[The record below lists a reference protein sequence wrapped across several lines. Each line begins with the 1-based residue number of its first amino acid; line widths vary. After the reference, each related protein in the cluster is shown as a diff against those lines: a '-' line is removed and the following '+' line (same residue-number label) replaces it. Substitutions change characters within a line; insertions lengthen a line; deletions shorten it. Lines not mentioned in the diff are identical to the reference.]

1 MCTHTGLPVLTHP
14 THISLDLLPHLDEEE
29 FLSTLQEE
37 SICDHSTYIPSV
49 GELSSTVVIPQQA
62 RETYER
68 TPKLGSKQPK
78 VSSEHNL
85 TDITTFESSP
95 VEKHPGSRNPLAT
108 VVDIQGESVVRQ
120 QKPKRFPPLE
130 AIDAEELDAGKI
142 YNNPVYEMEKKKRE
156 KEDAMKE
163 TVKLSLSSPLLKEEA
178 KLKGTGHGSTSNASS
193 KDSTGGK
200 NGLAPTKKPVEATRS
215 SPFSF
220 FGGSKKKRKLRA
232 TLDSNSDNTTSVD
245 NEMHLTP
252 PINSKQHLEKIRSS
266 ARTYNEM
273 KCKSNIRQPS
283 RPLSSSHSFRESSI
297 TTLSSGLA
305 SEELV
310 CAQTSAH
317 DSAIGLSPKYQISLS
332 GPVPSPTST
341 VTSLQPTTS
350 PYSTDDSASTLQM
363 LLPSTNLTLPAHSS
377 GAESPQ
383 SPMSP
388 TKQFPPH
395 TQSDIPSTTSKGRV
409 KEFCQRFESISS
421 TPPTSPTPPPISPTS
436 YPSSPRLTSTHHCTD
451 IDSGR
456 ESMVELVITDI

>member
-1 MCTHTGLPVLTHP
+1 MCTHTGLPVLANT
-14 THISLDLLPHLDEEE
+14 THISLDLLPQLDEEE
-29 FLSTLQEE
+29 FLSTIQEE
-37 SICDHSTYIPSV
+37 SIGDHSTYIPSV
-49 GELSSTVVIPQQA
+49 GELSSTVVIPHQA
-62 RETYER
+62 QETYER
-68 TPKLGSKQPK
+68 TPKLGRKQAK

-85 TDITTFESSP
+85 TDITPSP
-95 VEKHPGSRNPLAT
+95 VQKHPGSSNPLAT
-108 VVDIQGESVVRQ
+108 VVDIQGESVVTQ
-120 QKPKRFPPLE
+120 QKPRRFPPLE

-142 YNNPVYEMEKKKRE
+142 YNNPVYEMEKKKR
-156 KEDAMKE
+156 DTMKE
-163 TVKLSLSSPLLKEEA
+163 TVKLSLSSPLPKEEA
-178 KLKGTGHGSTSNASS
+178 KLKGTGHGSTSDASA

-200 NGLAPTKKPVEATRS
+200 NGLAPTKQPVEITRS

-232 TLDSNSDNTTSVD
+232 TLHSNSDNITSVD
-245 NEMHLTP
+245 NVTNEMHLTP
-252 PINSKQHLEKIRSS
+252 PINSRQHLEKTRFS

-273 KCKSNIRQPS
+273 KCKSNVRQPS
-283 RPLSSSHSFRESSI
+283 RPLSSSHSFRESSL

-305 SEELV
+305 NEELV
-310 CAQTSAH
+310 CTHTPAH

-332 GPVPSPTST
+332 TIPVPSTTST

-350 PYSTDDSASTLQM
+350 CYSSADSASTLQM
-363 LLPSTNLTLPAHSS
+363 LLPSTLPAHSS
-377 GAESPQ
+377 GAESSQ
-383 SPMSP
+383 SPIE
-388 TKQFPPH
+388 QFPPH
-395 TQSDIPSTTSKGRV
+395 TQSGTTSKGRV